1 LTDDADLT
9 DDDIRAGEVALALAD
24 MPPGADAAFVARV
37 EWWRDRFVAMIE
49 PVEPRATTWP
59 RIAAALG
66 DHANDDDKAM
76 PARVARGWRSAALA
90 ASAVA
95 AALLAVVL
103 LRPPVAPVPAPVLA
117 QPLTARVAGTGG
129 VALTVA
135 YDTATARLIVTP
147 VTLDVGARAAELW
160 VIPEDGTPRSLGVI
174 DATTPGARV
183 VAPANRGH
191 VHAGATFAV
200 SLEPATG
207 SPTGQPTGPV
217 VATGKIVAV

>member
-1 LTDDADLT
+1 MTDDADLT
-9 DDDIRAGEVALALAD
+9 DDDIRAGEVALALDD

-49 PVEPRATTWP
+49 PVEPRAATWP
-59 RIAAALG
+59 RIAAALA
-66 DHANDDDKAM
+66 DNDNAADVGQT
-76 PARVARGWRSAALA
+76 RVARGWRSAALA
-90 ASAVA
+90 AGALA
-95 AALLAVVL
+95 AGLLAVVL
-103 LRPPVAPVPAPVLA
+103 LRPPVAPLPTPVLA

-174 DATTPGARV
+174 DATPPGARV

-207 SPTGQPTGPV
+207 SPTGHPTGPV